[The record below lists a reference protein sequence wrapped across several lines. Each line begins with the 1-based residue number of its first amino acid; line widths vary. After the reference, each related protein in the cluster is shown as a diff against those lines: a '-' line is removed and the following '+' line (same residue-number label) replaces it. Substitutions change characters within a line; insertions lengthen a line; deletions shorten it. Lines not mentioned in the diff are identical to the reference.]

1 MAPTIAQSR
10 TGSNARA
17 QTTPSRARIGPN
29 AIVRVAEAL
38 GERIGAEA
46 TDALFA
52 RAGLAR
58 HLVHPPTG
66 MVDEADVA
74 RLQWQLRADLDA
86 DLAREVAWDAGTR
99 TGDYLLAHRI
109 PKPAQFVLR
118 LLPPALAAR
127 VLTKAITKHA
137 WTFAG
142 SGTFRCAPGNPF
154 RLVIEHSPLCSRI
167 RASAPVCQ
175 YYSATFERIFR
186 QLVSHRARVTE
197 VECEAAGG
205 AACVF
210 EVAW

>member
-1 MAPTIAQSR
+1 MAPTIADTQG
-10 TGSNARA
+10 GSDAHAAGTRL
-17 QTTPSRARIGPN
+17 RARIGPN

-38 GERIGAEA
+38 VDRLGADAAA
-46 TDALFA
+46 TLFA
-52 RAGLAR
+52 GAGLTR
-58 HLVHPPTG
+58 HLAHPPTE

-74 RLQWQLRADLDA
+74 RLQWQLRTDLDA

-109 PKPAQFVLR
+109 PTPAQWVLR
-118 LLPPALAAR
+118 HLPPFLAAR
-127 VLTKAITKHA
+127 LLTKAITKHA

-142 SGTFRCAPGNPF
+142 SGTFHCTPGNPF
-154 RLVIEHSPLCSRI
+154 ALTIEHNPLCSRL
-167 RASAPVCQ
+167 RASAPVCH

-186 QLVSHRARVTE
+186 KLVSDRARVTE
-197 VECEAAGG
+197 IGCEAAGG

>member
-1 MAPTIAQSR
+1 MAPTIAELQGRSD
-10 TGSNARA
+10 ARDPA
-17 QTTPSRARIGPN
+17 TASRARIGPN

-38 GERIGAEA
+38 VERIGAEA
-46 TDALFA
+46 TDALFS

-66 MVDEADVA
+66 MVDENDVA

-86 DLAREVAWDAGTR
+86 DIAREAAWDAGTR

-109 PKPAQFVLR
+109 PKAAQFLLR
-118 LLPPALAAR
+118 RLPPFLAAR
-127 VLTKAITKHA
+127 LLAKAIAKHA

-142 SGTFRCAPGNPF
+142 SGTFRCSPGNPF

-167 RASAPVCQ
+167 RASAPACH

-197 VECEAAGG
+197 VECAAAGG

>member
-1 MAPTIAQSR
+1 MAPTIAQA
-10 TGSNARA
+10 GSDARA
-17 QTTPSRARIGPN
+17 AATPSRARIGPN

-38 GERIGAEA
+38 VDRVGVEA
-46 TDALFA
+46 TSALFA
-52 RAGLAR
+52 RAGLSR
-58 HLVHPPTG
+58 HLDHPPTG
-66 MVDEADVA
+66 MVDEAEVA
-74 RLQWQLRADLDA
+74 RLQWQLRADLDP
-86 DLAREVAWDAGTR
+86 DTAREVAWDAGTR

-109 PKPAQFVLR
+109 PKTAQFVLR
-118 LLPPALAAR
+118 RLPPFLAAR

-142 SGTFRCAPGNPF
+142 SGTFRSSPGKPF
-154 RLVIEHSPLCSRI
+154 VLVIEHSPLCSRI
-167 RASAPVCQ
+167 RASAPVCH

-186 QLVSHRARVTE
+186 QLVSERSRVTE

>member
-1 MAPTIAQSR
+1 MAPTIAELQGRSDTR
-10 TGSNARA
+10 DPATAL
-17 QTTPSRARIGPN
+17 RARIGPN

-38 GERIGAEA
+38 VERIGAEA
-46 TDALFA
+46 TDALFT
-52 RAGLAR
+52 RAGLAP
-58 HLVHPPTG
+58 HLAHPPTA

-86 DLAREVAWDAGTR
+86 DLARAVARDAGTR

-118 LLPPALAAR
+118 HLPPSLAAR
-127 VLTKAITKHA
+127 VLAKAITKHA

-142 SGTFRCAPGNPF
+142 SGTFHCTPGTPF
-154 RLVIEHSPLCSRI
+154 VLAIEHSPLCSRI
-167 RASAPVCQ
+167 RASAPVCH

-186 QLVSHRARVTE
+186 KLVSDRARVTE
-197 VECEAAGG
+197 VACEAAGA

>member
-1 MAPTIAQSR
+1 MAPTIAELQGRSDTR
-10 TGSNARA
+10 RPVTA
-17 QTTPSRARIGPN
+17 SRARIGPN

-38 GERIGAEA
+38 VERIGAEA
-46 TDALFA
+46 TDALFT

-58 HLVHPPTG
+58 HLAHPPTA

-74 RLQWQLRADLDA
+74 RLQWQLRADLDP

-109 PKPAQFVLR
+109 PTPAQFVLR
-118 LLPPALAAR
+118 HLPPSLAAR
-127 VLTKAITKHA
+127 VLAKAITKHA

-142 SGTFRCAPGNPF
+142 SGTFHCKPGKPF
-154 RLVIEHSPLCSRI
+154 VLTIEHSPLCSRI
-167 RASAPVCQ
+167 RASAPVCH
-175 YYSATFERIFR
+175 YYSATFERIF
-186 QLVSHRARVTE
+186 QTLVSDRARVTE
-197 VECEAAGG
+197 VACEAAGG